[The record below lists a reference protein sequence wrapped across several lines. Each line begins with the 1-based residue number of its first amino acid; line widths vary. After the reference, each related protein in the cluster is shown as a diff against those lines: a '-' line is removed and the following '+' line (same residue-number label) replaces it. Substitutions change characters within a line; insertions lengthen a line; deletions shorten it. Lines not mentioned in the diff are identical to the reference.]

1 MKQVFLSLVL
11 CLSAFSFVKA
21 QGTNLA
27 IVEQPITAAT
37 AAVNTKD
44 SLQDYCGIYKMQ
56 NNPYID
62 KVEITSKNGQLVS
75 KSPEDEEVIF
85 EHTENDE
92 FFIPTLNATV
102 IFTRE
107 NDVVKSVKVTVQ
119 GKELVGDKL

>member
-1 MKQVFLSLVL
+1 MKQVFLSIAL
-11 CLSAFSFVKA
+11 CFTAFSFLKA
-21 QGTNLA
+21 QGTSL
-27 IVEQPITAAT
+27 
-37 AAVNTKD
+37 AAVETPLTVTVSPTPKD

-56 NNPYID
+56 ENPYVD

-75 KSPEDEEVIF
+75 KSPEDEEVVF

-107 NDVVKSVKVTVQ
+107 KDAVKSVKVVIQ
-119 GKELVGDKL
+119 GKALMGEKL